1 MIDFDALVLA
11 PNMDVFAQDV
21 SIDPRASQPFVP
33 PYQARGI
40 WIERPVDVELADGR
54 ILSSAEKILGV
65 RCAEFGTVPCQGD
78 VVTRGAVVFMIEDVD
93 YDGQGGAMLT
103 LKEIKA

>member
-11 PNMDVFAQDV
+11 PNMDVFALDV
-21 SIDPRASQPFVP
+21 TIDPRASQPFVA
-33 PYQARGI
+33 PYPARGV

-65 RCAEFGTVPCQGD
+65 RCSEFGTMPSQGD
-78 VVTRGAVVFMIEDVD
+78 GVTRGAVVFMVEDVD
-93 YDGQGGAMLT
+93 YDGQGGATLT
-103 LKEIKA
+103 LKEIKS